1 MKAIIFDFNG
11 TLFYDSD
18 KHYIAWNR
26 FLAKR
31 GLHVPT
37 PEEFQRDFAGTAN
50 THLLHTYVDP
60 TMTSEQIV
68 AAVEE
73 KEDLYFEA
81 CLEDTECL
89 RLTEGAEAFFD
100 LLTARGIPFM
110 IATGSA
116 RQNMEFY
123 FKHLP
128 IGKWFSFEKNI
139 IYDDYSRRG
148 KPHPDIYLDAAKH
161 LGMPIDQCVVFEDAL
176 AGYQSAKSA
185 GAGGIVMVGDPRDT
199 KEFESLPA
207 VTEIIRDFRD
217 PEALLTRLGFTN

>member
-1 MKAIIFDFNG
+1 MKAILFDFNG

-18 KHYIAWNR
+18 KHHVAWSH

-31 GLHVPT
+31 GLPVPS
-37 PEEFQRDFAGTAN
+37 PEEFQRNFVGTVN
-50 THLLHTYVDP
+50 VDILHNYVDP
-60 TMTSEQIV
+60 AMTAEQV
-68 AAVEE
+68 VLAVEE

-81 CLEDTECL
+81 CLEDADCL
-89 RLTEGAEAFFD
+89 FLRDGAEAFFD
-100 LLTARGIPFM
+100 LLVERGIPFM

-148 KPHPDIYLDAAKH
+148 KPAPDIYLDSAKH
-161 LGMPIDQCVVFEDAL
+161 LGVPIEQCVVFEDAL
-176 AGYQSAKSA
+176 AGYRSAHSA
-185 GAGGIVMVGDPRDT
+185 GAGAIVMVGDPRDT
-199 KEFESLPA
+199 QEFETLPA
-207 VTEIIRDFRD
+207 VTEIIRDFSD
-217 PEALLTRLGFTN
+217 PEALLARLGFTN

>member
-1 MKAIIFDFNG
+1 MKAILFDFTG

-18 KHYIAWNR
+18 KHYIAWSR

-37 PEEFQRDFAGTAN
+37 PEEFQRDFAGTVN
-50 THLLHTYVDP
+50 TDLLHRYVDP
-60 TMTSEQIV
+60 TMTAEQIV
-68 AAVEE
+68 RAVEE

-81 CLEDTECL
+81 CLEDAE
-89 RLTEGAEAFFD
+89 RLHLAEGAEAFFD
-100 LLTARGIPFM
+100 LLTERGIPFM

-116 RQNMEFY
+116 KQNMEFY
-123 FKHLP
+123 FQHLP

-161 LGMPIDQCVVFEDAL
+161 LDTPIEECVVFEDAL
-176 AGYQSAKSA
+176 AGYQSARSA
-185 GAGGIVMVGDPRDT
+185 GAGAIVIVGEPRDT
-199 KEFESLPA
+199 KELESLPD
-207 VTEIIRDFRD
+207 VTEIIRDFSA

>member
-1 MKAIIFDFNG
+1 MKAILFDFNG

-18 KHYIAWNR
+18 KHHIAWSR

-31 GLHVPT
+31 GLRVPSA
-37 PEEFQRDFAGTAN
+37 EEFQRDFVGTVN
-50 THLLHTYVDP
+50 TDILRTYVDP
-60 TMTSEQIV
+60 HITAEQV
-68 AAVEE
+68 LRAVEE
-73 KEDLYFEA
+73 KEALYFEA
-81 CLEDTECL
+81 CLEDPDCL

-100 LLTARGIPFM
+100 LLTVRGIPFM

-123 FKHLP
+123 FRHLP

-161 LGMPIDQCVVFEDAL
+161 LDTPIGECVVFEDAL
-176 AGYQSAKSA
+176 AGYQAAKAA
-185 GAGGIVMVGDPRDT
+185 GAGGIVMVGSPRDT
-199 KEFESLPA
+199 EAFESLPDVA
-207 VTEIIRDFRD
+207 EIIRNFNC
-217 PEALLTRLGFTN
+217 PEALLARLGFTN